1 MARSIVLRPRTA
13 ALIVAL
19 CGSGLVLACSD
30 QASIQSVAPSRVP
43 LPLEAIAVNSGGPE
57 NADVL
62 NQGGAGVYA
71 PGGAMV
77 VRQPNG
83 LRMSVTMPTPEPGS
97 YVYAPE
103 RTDVGH
109 PEVFTLWAF
118 IFNYPDL
125 CTPPAC
131 GADDLGVDAAAKGG
145 AYNVSGH
152 AASGGSLTL
161 AGRIGV
167 GDSPFP
173 HPVITM
179 APLESPSTAEIHL
192 AVAPHGALDPT
203 RLPEDFRLPTGSPAC
218 GCWWV
223 AIVE

>member
-1 MARSIVLRPRTA
+1 MVKSVALRPRTVH

-19 CGSGLVLACSD
+19 CGSGFLLACSD
-30 QASIQSVAPSRVP
+30 QPSVRPVAPDRVP
-43 LPLEAIAVNSGGPE
+43 FPSESIAVSSGGAE
-57 NADVL
+57 YADVL

-77 VRQPNG
+77 VRQPHG
-83 LRMSVTMPTPEPGS
+83 LRMSVTMPTPAPGS

-125 CTPPAC
+125 CTPPSC
-131 GADDLGVDAAAKGG
+131 GADDLGVGTAAKGG
-145 AYNVSGH
+145 VYNAGGH
-152 AASGGSLTL
+152 PASGGELTIT
-161 AGRIGV
+161 GRIGV
-167 GDSPFP
+167 GETPFN
-173 HPVITM
+173 H

-192 AVAPHGALDPT
+192 AVAPHGALDPS
-203 RLPEDFRLPTGSPAC
+203 RLPEDLRLPTGSPTC
-218 GCWWV
+218 DCWWV
-223 AIVE
+223 AIFD